1 MPSVCLNTII
11 VYQQTTVNRI
21 NIFGYR
27 EVALQTQI
35 NLLNGFSLPSWKMH
49 YGLLSHTQHIVRVLY
64 DVGLAQ
70 RWFFFHTV
78 GKKNNELGGL
88 EPDYLITR
96 QKLVTKRSCIILKL
110 PLSAKA
116 P

>member
-1 MPSVCLNTII
+1 
-11 VYQQTTVNRI
+11 
-21 NIFGYR
+21 
-27 EVALQTQI
+27 
-35 NLLNGFSLPSWKMH
+35 MH

-88 EPDYLITR
+88 EPDYLITSKGWLLR
-96 QKLVTKRSCIILKL
+96 EAVLFLSSLFLQKPLKVCWEVKRKCINGLNICEILKVSQN
-110 PLSAKA
+110 LSQLTSLLIVLIF
-116 P
+116 